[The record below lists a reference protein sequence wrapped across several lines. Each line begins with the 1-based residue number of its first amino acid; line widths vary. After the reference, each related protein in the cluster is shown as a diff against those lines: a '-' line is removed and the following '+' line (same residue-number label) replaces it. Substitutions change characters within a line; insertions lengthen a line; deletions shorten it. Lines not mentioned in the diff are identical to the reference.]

1 MERVK
6 RIVVLSSLCFFVLIV
21 TGCDS
26 DGEGVPEIIGPVSYR
41 NLKPEPTVSEASTA
55 KAKPYVPSPKPSG
68 QYPRDWYPP
77 KYCEKGWRAIVI
89 HHSLTHN
96 GNAAIFDRFHRKV
109 RKWNGIG
116 YDFVIGNGNGCGDG
130 QVEVTYRWQ
139 QQITGAHC
147 GGTPGNWANE
157 DAIGICLVGDFN
169 KSYPTSKQMRS
180 LVKLVGFLKRRYRIP
195 ESKIYGHK
203 ETPGYTRGTT
213 CPGTYF
219 SMAKLKRML

>member
-1 MERVK
+1 MKRVK
-6 RIVVLSSLCFFVLIV
+6 RIFVLSSLCILALTFA
-21 TGCDS
+21 GCEP
-26 DGEGVPEIIGPVSYR
+26 DGGGVPEIVGSVSDR
-41 NLKPEPTVSEASTA
+41 NLKPASIVTEPLAVNIERS
-55 KAKPYVPSPKPSG
+55 VPSPKPAG

-139 QQITGAHC
+139 QQIAGAHC

-157 DAIGICLVGDFN
+157 DAVGICLVGDFN

-180 LVKLVGFLKRRYRIP
+180 LVKLVGFLQKRYKIP